1 MTLDADETHVFT
13 VHDGK
18 IVRVRE
24 YRTKDAALKAVG
36 LEASAMSL
44 ESS

>member
-1 MTLDADETHVFT
+1 

-24 YRTKDAALKAVG
+24 YRTKDAALKAVE
-36 LEASAMSL
+36 LE
-44 ESS
+44 E